1 LVLNNKNYFQP
12 SDNTPLELDK
22 MDTSS
27 ILYAINQED
36 HSIAASV
43 SSAISSITHLVEFI
57 YKKLLH
63 EQGRLFYF
71 GAGTSGRLGI
81 LDASECPPTFGV
93 SYDMVIGLI
102 AGGDTAIR
110 RAVEFSEDD
119 PSGSISEFEKYKVQS
134 SDVVIG
140 ISASGTTPY
149 VLGGLQY
156 LSNKGISTACIVNQL
171 NSPIAKASTYP
182 IEVITGPEI
191 ILGSTRMKA
200 GTSQK
205 MVLNMIS
212 TAVMIKLGKVK
223 GNKMVDMMIANQKL
237 KKRGIDM
244 IMDELGVSH
253 QEASL
258 LLEIHGNV
266 RKVIESRGNT

>member
-1 LVLNNKNYFQP
+1 LKDNNNLQ
-12 SDNTPLELDK
+12 SSENTSLELDK
-22 MDTSS
+22 MDTLS
-27 ILYAINQED
+27 ILNAINQED
-36 HSIAASV
+36 HSIATSV
-43 SSAISSITHLVEFI
+43 ASAILSISNLVEFI

-63 EQGRLFYF
+63 EHGRLFYF

-93 SYDMVIGLI
+93 SYDLVIGLI

-119 PSGSISEFEKYKVQS
+119 ANGAIPEFEKYGVQP

-156 LSNKGISTACIVNQL
+156 LSNKGISTACIVNQSD
-171 NSPIAKASTYP
+171 SPIAKASIYP

-191 ILGSTRMKA
+191 LLGSTRMKA

-205 MVLNMIS
+205 MVLNMIT
-212 TAVMIKLGKVK
+212 TAVMIKLGRVK

-253 QEASL
+253 QEAAH

-266 RKVIESRGNT
+266 RKVIESRRDS